1 MRLGVLF
8 VLVLAFS
15 GIATA
20 AALTGKVV
28 AIADGDTLTLLTP
41 ERQQVKVRLAE
52 IDTPE
57 RAQPYGT
64 RARQAL
70 SDLAFG
76 KQATIQS
83 HEKDRYGRVVGR
95 VFVNGLDVNRELVS
109 LGAAWVYR
117 RYNHDK
123 SLLSVEADA
132 RAAKR
137 GLWSL
142 PEAERVEP
150 WNWRRGARTESLQQY
165 SGTPLLAD
173 TSESGKFSCSPRKSC
188 DRMVSC
194 EEARFHLEHCGNRR
208 LDRDND
214 GDPCESICQ

>member
-1 MRLGVLF
+1 MRIATVLF
-8 VLVLAFS
+8 FALALAGWANAES
-15 GIATA
+15 
-20 AALTGKVV
+20 LSGKVV
-28 AIADGDTLTLLTP
+28 AIADGDTLTLLTSD
-41 ERQQVKVRLAE
+41 RQQVKVRLAE

-76 KQATIQS
+76 KQATIES
-83 HEKDRYGRVVGR
+83 HEKDRYGRTVGR
-95 VFVNGLDVNRELVS
+95 VYVNGVDVNRELVS

-117 RYNHDK
+117 QYNRDK
-123 SLLSVEADA
+123 SLLAVEADA

-142 PEAERVEP
+142 PEAERTAP
-150 WNWRRGARTESLQQY
+150 WDWRKGTKATALKPYTSAPMLATA
-165 SGTPLLAD
+165 SGTAY
-173 TSESGKFSCSPRKSC
+173 SCSPRKNCGQMS
-188 DRMVSC
+188 SC
-194 EEARFHLEHCGNRR
+194 EEARFHLEQCGNGR

-214 GDPCESICQ
+214 GIPCESLCR